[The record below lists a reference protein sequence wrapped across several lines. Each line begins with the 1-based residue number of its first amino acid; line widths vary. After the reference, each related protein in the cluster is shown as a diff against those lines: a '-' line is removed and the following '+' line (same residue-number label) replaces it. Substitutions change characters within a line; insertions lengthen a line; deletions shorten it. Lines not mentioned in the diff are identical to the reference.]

1 MLRVRTL
8 VAALLV
14 AVSLTAALPASA
26 GAGDSAGETY
36 RAYASIREHLIS
48 CSLDRTW
55 RHLGSEGRR
64 RCKRLRR
71 LYVLWSDPGE
81 SYRYHVHCRTRKCP
95 ATPEGEPDA
104 RAPIP
109 STAQTFR

>member
-8 VAALLV
+8 IAALLV

-26 GAGDSAGETY
+26 GAGDSTTDTY
-36 RAYASIREHLIS
+36 TAYAKIRERLIT

-55 RHLGSEGRR
+55 HHLGTEGRR
-64 RCKRLRR
+64 SCTRLRR
-71 LYVLWSDPGE
+71 LYVLWSTPGE

-95 ATPEGEPDA
+95 AQPIGEPSP
-104 RAPIP
+104 RSPIP
-109 STAQTFR
+109 TGANTFR